1 MCVTEK
7 RYLNRDKKIQIVGKA
22 PYVIVKKKNLAFLP
36 SCQIALTDHNND
48 RFQVTQEQ
56 DN

>member
-22 PYVIVKKKNLAFLP
+22 PYVIVKKKKSGFFTLLSNC
-36 SCQIALTDHNND
+36 SD
-48 RFQVTQEQ
+48 
-56 DN
+56 